1 MAVGCIFHAT
11 LMIRR
16 SSIAKSLAPIKYAAV
31 TCIIDLSNVN
41 EMNRSFRARETVPCL
56 ELQSFPIFRPFQ
68 MARNVQHFNIK
79 RGRKKKIAL
88 MVQIHHC
95 LCLPFAAW
103 IKLTFDSRCLLAP
116 PASFQFSSWIF

>member
-1 MAVGCIFHAT
+1 
-11 LMIRR
+11 
-16 SSIAKSLAPIKYAAV
+16 
-31 TCIIDLSNVN
+31 
-41 EMNRSFRARETVPCL
+41 MNHSFRWRETVPCL
-56 ELQSFPIFRPFQ
+56 ELQSLLIFQPFQ
-68 MARNVQHFNIK
+68 MARNVEHFNIK
-79 RGRKKKIAL
+79 RGRKEKIAP